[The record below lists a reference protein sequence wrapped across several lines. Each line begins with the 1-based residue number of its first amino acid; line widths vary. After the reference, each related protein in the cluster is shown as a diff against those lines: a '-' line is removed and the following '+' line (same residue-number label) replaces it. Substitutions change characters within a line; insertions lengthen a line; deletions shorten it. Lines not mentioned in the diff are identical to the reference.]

1 MSEDIK
7 FLDLVSKH
15 SSPIKKLVTEVRN
28 NQKVANTYNIL
39 LDFIKTVLGD
49 SKCTPSYPVLDGRMR
64 GVFIC
69 QAEGYPKCLSKDLQG
84 FTIAKKCKDEHS
96 HLVYLVSYDT
106 VEMSPSVKA
115 FWLYVFDTLFKDTES
130 LSSRYQGTDCK
141 TTQLRAGMYVLTY
154 CLLAYIVVNN
164 GAWRQ
169 KGNIHSSQTLIE
181 LHPVSFY
188 KSVPLV
194 LKGIA
199 SDYNYT
205 VTYMLPS
212 VYFDSSC
219 LRTYIRDVSQIENE
233 LTYELYRDSFFIY
246 CD

>member
-15 SSPIKKLVTEVRN
+15 SSPIKKLVTEVKN
-28 NQKVANTYNIL
+28 SQKVSDTYYIL

-64 GVFIC
+64 GVFLLK
-69 QAEGYPKCLSKDLQG
+69 AEGYPKYLSKDLQG
-84 FTIAKKCKDEHS
+84 FTIAKKFKDEHS

-106 VEMSPSVKA
+106 VEMSSSVRA
-115 FWLYVFDTLFKDTES
+115 FWLYIFDTLFKDTES
-130 LSSRYQGTDCK
+130 LSTKYQGTDCK
-141 TTQLRAGMYVLTY
+141 ITQLRAGMYILTY
-154 CLLAYIVVNN
+154 CLLEHIVVNR
-164 GAWRQ
+164 GAWKKR
-169 KGNIHSSQTLIE
+169 GTIHAGQTLIE

-188 KSVPLV
+188 QSAPLV
-194 LKGIA
+194 LRGIV
-199 SDYNYT
+199 SDYNYA
-205 VTYMLPS
+205 VTYMLPG
-212 VYFDSSC
+212 VYLDDSC
-219 LRTYIRDVSQIENE
+219 LRTYIKDILQIENK

>member
-15 SSPIKKLVTEVRN
+15 SSPIKKLVTEVKN
-28 NQKVANTYNIL
+28 NQKVSDTYYIL

-64 GVFIC
+64 GVFLLK
-69 QAEGYPKCLSKDLQG
+69 AEGYPKCLSEDLQG
-84 FTIAKKCKDEHS
+84 FTIAKNFKDEHS

-106 VEMSPSVKA
+106 VEMSPSVRA

-130 LSSRYQGTDCK
+130 LSTKYQGTGCEI
-141 TTQLRAGMYVLTY
+141 TQLRAGMYILTY
-154 CLLAYIVVNN
+154 CLLEHIVVNR
-164 GAWRQ
+164 GAWKKR
-169 KGNIHSSQTLIE
+169 GTIHAGQTLIE

-188 KSVPLV
+188 QSAPLV
-194 LKGIA
+194 LRGIV
-199 SDYNYT
+199 SDYNYA
-205 VTYMLPS
+205 VTYMLPG
-212 VYFDSSC
+212 VYLDDSC
-219 LRTYIRDVSQIENE
+219 LRTYIKDILQIENK